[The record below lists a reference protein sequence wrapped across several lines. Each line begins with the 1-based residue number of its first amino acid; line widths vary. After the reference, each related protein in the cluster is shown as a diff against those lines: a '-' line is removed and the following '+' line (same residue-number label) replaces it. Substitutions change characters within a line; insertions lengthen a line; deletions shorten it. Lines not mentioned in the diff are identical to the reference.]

1 MKDNLA
7 KGINRLIYYQL
18 LSLFILIIVLCNF
31 LSYRSQDTRYFLTII
46 LFNVLFITLFFQLHS
61 RLIIKITSLTCGN
74 VICLFW
80 NLFFQNISNSGYH
93 LFGNSFSVLYN
104 IIYPILTMI
113 WVVPF
118 WSLSLSF
125 LPKPPSQKEAQ
136 K

>member
-1 MKDNLA
+1 MRL
-7 KGINRLIYYQL
+7 INRLIYYLL
-18 LSLFILIIVLCNF
+18 LSLLVLIILLCNF

-46 LFNVLFITLFFQLHS
+46 LFNILLITLFFQLYS
-61 RLIIKITSLTCGN
+61 KLIKKIITLACGN
-74 VICLFW
+74 VICLIW
-80 NLFFQNISNSGYH
+80 SIFFQNISNTGYH
-93 LFGNSFSVLYN
+93 LFGNSFSVFYN

-125 LPKPPSQKEAQ
+125 LPKPPCQKELP